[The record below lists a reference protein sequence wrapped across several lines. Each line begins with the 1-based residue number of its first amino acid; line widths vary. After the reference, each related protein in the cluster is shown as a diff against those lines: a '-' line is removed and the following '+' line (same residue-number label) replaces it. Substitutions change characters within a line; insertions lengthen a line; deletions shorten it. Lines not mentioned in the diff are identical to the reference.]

1 MGGVGLHGDGVVF
14 VVGLHAVVAVLGGFV
29 GGDGLSVADL
39 VDAVGIE
46 LGGGVDGGVD
56 EVADVAIGA
65 DVFCFG
71 LGPDVHVAGGSGE
84 GYVEAVEFVDAVL
97 VVFGGVSLAEVAFF
111 HGTGAVDGHGAK
123 GAELV
128 LVVLGVTPE

>member
-29 GGDGLSVADL
+29 GGDGLSVAEL
-39 VDAVGIE
+39 MDAVGVE

-65 DVFCFG
+65 DGFCFG

-84 GYVEAVEFVDAVL
+84 GYVEAVELVDAIVEVL
-97 VVFGGVSLAEVAFF
+97 GGVAAAEVAVF
-111 HGTGAVDGHGAK
+111 HAAAAVDGDGAE
-123 GAELV
+123 GAELGAV
-128 LVVLGVTPE
+128 ALGMAP